1 MPRIAH
7 RKAAEAES
15 RTQHQAPLCEP
26 CEAVLSRRLEPPQA
40 SLWLVASELRKDSE
54 IRWKP
59 GHGDEALYV
68 RAGSLEVNGQPCVAG
83 AAAILEAGSQPRVRA
98 LEATCLLHF
107 GSRVAP
113 ASQTEQGV
121 HVTTPRGTWEQ
132 LGPGRET
139 RFFADATC
147 ERCSIWLL
155 YTARAH
161 AFESS
166 IHSHSQD
173 ELIHVLE
180 GEIELGSLHI
190 AAGDTLFVAAD
201 QLYRLRA
208 GDSGFAFLNFRRAG
222 SRMRVQGR
230 DELLVESG
238 ATTGMQR
245 VE

>member
-15 RTQHQAPLCEP
+15 HTQHQAPQCEP
-26 CEAVLSRRLEPPQA
+26 CEAVLSRRLEPPEA
-40 SLWLVASELRKDSE
+40 TLWLVASELAKDGE
-54 IRWKP
+54 LRWKP

-68 RAGSLEVNGQPCVAG
+68 GTGSLEVDGQPCATG

-98 LEATCLLHF
+98 LEATRVLHF
-107 GSRVAP
+107 GSRA
-113 ASQTEQGV
+113 ASPSHADRGV

-132 LGPGRET
+132 LEPGRET

-161 AFESS
+161 AYESP

-208 GDSGFAFLNFRRAG
+208 GDAGFAFLNFRRAG